1 LRKIYREYG
10 WPDPEKYQKEACI
23 QAIIPWWTNMM
34 DVGREEMRIENEN
47 FWKERGLPLA
57 QESSTEDAGKEGC
70 E

>member
-47 FWKERGLPLA
+47 FWNKRGLHLA
-57 QESSTEDAGKEGC
+57 QESSTEAAGKEGC